1 MKNSKQGDSTEAMG
15 LTKRERFDSSK
26 GAQTG
31 NDKGNQAP
39 SGNPVGPKP
48 AKK

>member
-1 MKNSKQGDSTEAMG
+1 MKKSGSTDSNEALG

-39 SGNPVGPKP
+39 SGNPTGPKP
-48 AKK
+48 VKK